1 MTAELSDPP
10 RLRLNEHPQRRQLN
24 REAHARPALQ
34 IAADN
39 RVSYLAYLHR
49 HISREQENWL
59 CRELAQQLGQ
69 PVPDPEAGQFQL
81 DAPFGLVRWERHGE
95 FSSFTIL
102 AHGAESSPFA
112 QPALQALPAAWL
124 HLLPGNVLVAAHAA
138 LLSPGALPLR
148 IEDLAAQCFNGHELA
163 GAEIGDGAGRA
174 YTDFRIHPDGFSR
187 YLLADL
193 YMGRRQAGRMLQRL
207 LELETYRMLALLA
220 LPVAKSIAPELAK
233 VDEELA
239 ELTGAISGAAAD
251 SEPQLLHR
259 LTELAGAAENALS
272 RTDHRFNASL
282 AYYDIVRNRV
292 AELRER
298 RIHGLQP
305 FQQFVQRRL
314 APAMDTCRAVAFRQ
328 RELAGRAGQ
337 PRHRAAAHPRGH
349 PPRTAEPSAA
359 HLDGTPRRHAAA
371 PATNRGRPVHRR
383 HHLLQ
388 RRPDRLSVQRR
399 QGRRP
404 AHQRGI
410 GHRRSGAFA
419 GAGHRAGPAPGAVR
433 AATPW
438 RSLQRAKRLKPAHSG
453 NRPAASSA
461 IPKP

>member
-34 IAADN
+34 IASDN

-59 CRELAQQLGQ
+59 CRELALQLGQ
-69 PVPDPEAGQFQL
+69 PTPDVGTGQFQL
-81 DAPFGLVRWERHGE
+81 DAAFGRVRWERHGE

-102 AHGAESSPFA
+102 AHGAETSPFA

-124 HLLPGNVLVAAHAA
+124 PLLPGNVLVAAHAA
-138 LLSPGALPLR
+138 LLPPGALPLR
-148 IEDLAAQCFNGHELA
+148 IEDLAAQCFNGHDLA

-233 VDEELA
+233 ADEELA
-239 ELTGAISGAAAD
+239 ELTGAMSGAGAD

-259 LTELAGAAENALS
+259 LTELAGATENALS

-282 AYYDIVRNRV
+282 AYYDIVRSRV

-305 FQQFVQRRL
+305 FQQFMQRRL
-314 APAMDTCRAVAFRQ
+314 APAMDTCRAVAARQ
-328 RELAGRAGQ
+328 RELAARVNRATALLRTRVDIRRERQ
-337 PRHRAAAHPRGH
+337 NQALLTSMERRAAMQLHLQQTVEGLSIAAITYYSAGLIGYLLKGAKAAGLPLNVELATAAAVPLLALAIALGLR
-349 PPRTAEPSAA
+349 RTRSA
-359 HLDGTPRRHAAA
+359 LRRHGEA
-371 PATNRGRPVHRR
+371 
-383 HHLLQ
+383 
-388 RRPDRLSVQRR
+388 
-399 QGRRP
+399 
-404 AHQRGI
+404 
-410 GHRRSGAFA
+410 SGA
-419 GAGHRAGPAPGAVR
+419 P
-433 AATPW
+433 
-438 RSLQRAKRLKPAHSG
+438 SG
-453 NRPAASSA
+453 
-461 IPKP
+461 

>member
-34 IAADN
+34 IASDN

-59 CRELAQQLGQ
+59 CRELALQLGQ
-69 PVPDPEAGQFQL
+69 PAPDVGTGQFQL
-81 DAPFGLVRWERHGE
+81 DAAFGRVRWERHGE

-102 AHGAESSPFA
+102 AHGAETSPFA

-124 HLLPGNVLVAAHAA
+124 
-138 LLSPGALPLR
+138 PLR
-148 IEDLAAQCFNGHELA
+148 IEDLAAQCFNGHDLA

-233 VDEELA
+233 ADEELA
-239 ELTGAISGAAAD
+239 ELTGAMSGAGAD

-259 LTELAGAAENALS
+259 LTELAGATENALS

-282 AYYDIVRNRV
+282 AYYDIVRSRV

-305 FQQFVQRRL
+305 FQQFMQRRL
-314 APAMDTCRAVAFRQ
+314 APAMDTCRAVAARQ
-328 RELAGRAGQ
+328 RELAARVNRATALLRTRVDIRRERQ
-337 PRHRAAAHPRGH
+337 NQALLTSMERRAAMQLHLQQTVEGLSIAAITYYSAGLIGYLLKGAKAAGLPLNVELATAAAVPLLALAIALGLR
-349 PPRTAEPSAA
+349 RTRSA
-359 HLDGTPRRHAAA
+359 LRRHGEA
-371 PATNRGRPVHRR
+371 
-383 HHLLQ
+383 
-388 RRPDRLSVQRR
+388 
-399 QGRRP
+399 
-404 AHQRGI
+404 
-410 GHRRSGAFA
+410 SGA
-419 GAGHRAGPAPGAVR
+419 P
-433 AATPW
+433 
-438 RSLQRAKRLKPAHSG
+438 SG
-453 NRPAASSA
+453 
-461 IPKP
+461 